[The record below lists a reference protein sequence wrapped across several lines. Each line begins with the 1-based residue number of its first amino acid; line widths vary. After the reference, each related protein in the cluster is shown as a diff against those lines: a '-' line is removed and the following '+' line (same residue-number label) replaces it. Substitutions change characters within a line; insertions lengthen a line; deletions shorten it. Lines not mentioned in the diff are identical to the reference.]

1 MNRAGLFVLVAL
13 PLGVA
18 VTWTLLGPSGCQA
31 TDPGTGP
38 VSVGNHDSDDGSES
52 PTRVNQK
59 DGARRATV
67 LASSQ
72 DGEEYEEDR
81 DVASDDR
88 RYDPDSPAGKS
99 APKRRTFGVGTDY
112 ASAEQVA
119 RLEESAPKLDG
130 ICDGTCPDQTV
141 CYRVREGSSAT
152 GITWAHRCVPFKEGC
167 DVVGQTCEC
176 LEVDPCRRPWVCHG
190 FPGQYEPAQLKRGV
204 RGLEIACG
212 PNSRKKE
219 AIKPRKDCNTPN
231 CE

>member
-1 MNRAGLFVLVAL
+1 MNRAGLLVLVAL
-13 PLGVA
+13 PLGLA
-18 VTWTLLGPSGCQA
+18 AAWTLLGPSGCQA

-38 VSVGNHDSDDGSES
+38 VSVGDRAPGDGSES
-52 PTRVNQK
+52 PTRTNQK
-59 DGARRATV
+59 GGGRRPAV

-72 DGEEYEEDR
+72 DEAYEEDHE
-81 DVASDDR
+81 DVAADGR

-99 APKRRTFGVGTDY
+99 APKRRTLGVGTDY
-112 ASAEQVA
+112 GSAEQVA
-119 RLEESAPKLDG
+119 RLEQAAPKLDG
-130 ICDGTCPDQTV
+130 ACDGTCPDQTV

-152 GITWAHRCVPFKEGC
+152 GITWAHRCVPLKEGC

-176 LEVDPCRRPWVCHG
+176 LKVDPCRRPWVCHG

-204 RGLEIACG
+204 RGLEITCG
-212 PNSRKKE
+212 PSSREKE